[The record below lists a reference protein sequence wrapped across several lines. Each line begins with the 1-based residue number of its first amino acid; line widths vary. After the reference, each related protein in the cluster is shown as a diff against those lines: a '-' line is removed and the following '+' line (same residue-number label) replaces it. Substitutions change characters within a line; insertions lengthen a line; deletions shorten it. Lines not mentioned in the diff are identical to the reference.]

1 VKEWSIDK
9 NTGHTVNF
17 VLFLII
23 VCYVFYNCRKKNFT
37 TRIGILQKLP
47 NKTGPIGVEAS
58 NKKRKNPCGLK
69 KNYKIYK

>member
-23 VCYVFYNCRKKNFT
+23 VCYVLYNCRKKNFT
-37 TRIGILQKLP
+37 RRIGILQKLP
-47 NKTGPIGVEAS
+47 NKTSPIGVEAS
-58 NKKRKNPCGLK
+58 NKKRKNS
-69 KNYKIYK
+69 